1 MAEISYTKT
10 KWVNNVTPLNEGNMN
25 NIEDGIEAIDIA
37 LGTKLDKSNV
47 VQTTGQSTT
56 AVMSQKATTDEIDT
70 LKSDIDNIKKVV
82 SVEYELSLKKTDF
95 TVGSLQM
102 ASFAVDVTKTH
113 ALTYM
118 KHIDVNE
125 NDVIKITVPVIDGV
139 YYKYR
144 FGFYDESK
152 AYIGQEAFT
161 TENPYVITQK
171 NTKYIAFCIIAYN
184 QADNTT
190 HANLIDEFSE
200 TDIIKFEN
208 LSKSAATMEDVVS
221 DIAELKNKKRV
232 YRHMVNAAMKP
243 KNITSNGYL
252 SQLQPLALF
261 HFSDIHGDAIETER
275 IGSVYQDIV
284 NKCDDVICTGDI
296 VELRYSNDTTFM
308 TDGSRSKNYLLAIGN
323 HDVLTDESGF
333 DFTQRATQEQQ
344 YAKFFA
350 KNIANWGVTYT
361 SNKTYYYKDYPAKK
375 IRFIVL
381 NNMLTSTDATK
392 QLTWLETTLEDA
404 VTNDYS
410 VVIGMHYP
418 VYGFTKIDCAF
429 TRRDR
434 EIPSVDCC
442 DISICQKV
450 QTFIDN
456 GGDFICYI
464 GGHKHGDYIG
474 YSSSYPVQISIL
486 VDSANRQ
493 QSNQYSDLMRVDG
506 EISQDLYNVVVFDK
520 SISAI
525 KIIRIG
531 CAVDNY
537 MRHRDMLCINYQTKN
552 ILSSSLPIYNGG
564 VV

>member
-1 MAEISYTKT
+1 MAITINGQIYRNLQEQVKYLTDKINESLVNIPEI
-10 KWVNNVTPLNEGNMN
+10 
-25 NIEDGIEAIDIA
+25 
-37 LGTKLDKSNV
+37 
-47 VQTTGQSTT
+47 VQTTGGSET
-56 AVMSQKATTDEIDT
+56 AVMSQKAVTDNVNSI
-70 LKSDIDNIKKVV
+70 KSDIDNIKKIVLV
-82 SVEYELSLKKTDF
+82 KNELSLKRTDF
-95 TVGSLQM
+95 TVGSLQT
-102 ASFAVDVTKTH
+102 SLFTVDVTKTH

-118 KHIDVNE
+118 KHIEADT
-125 NDVIKITVPVIDGV
+125 NDVIKITVPVINGV

-161 TENPYVITQK
+161 TENPYIITQK

-184 QADNTT
+184 QADDTP
-190 HANLIDEFSE
+190 HSNLIDEFSE

-208 LSKSAATMEDVVS
+208 LSKPVATMEDIVS
-221 DIAELKNKKRV
+221 DIAELQNKKRV
-232 YRHMVNAAMKP
+232 YRQMVDAAMKP

-261 HFSDIHGDAIETER
+261 HFSDIHGDAIETNR
-275 IGSVYQDIV
+275 IGSVFQDIV
-284 NKCDDVICTGDI
+284 DKCDDVICTGDI
-296 VELRYSNDTTFM
+296 VELRYSNDATFM
-308 TDGSRSKNYLLAIGN
+308 TDGSSSKNYLLAIGN

-333 DFTQRATQEQQ
+333 DFTQRATQAQQ

-350 KNIANWGVTYT
+350 PNIANWGVTYT
-361 SNKTYYYKDYPAKK
+361 SNKTYYYKDYSAKK

-381 NNMLTSTDATK
+381 NNMLTSTDATE
-392 QLTWLETTLEDA
+392 QLTWLETTLADA
-404 VTNDYS
+404 ITNDYS

-434 EIPSVDCC
+434 EIPPSDCA

-450 QTFIDN
+450 QTFIDD

-474 YSSSYPVQISIL
+474 YSSAYPSQISIL
-486 VDSANRQ
+486 VDSASRA

-506 EISQDLYNVVVFDK
+506 EISQDLYNVVVLDK

-531 CAVDNY
+531 CDVDNY
-537 MRHRDMLCINYQTKN
+537 MRRRDMICLDYHTKE
-552 ILSSSLPIYNGG
+552 ILSYGLPVYTGG
-564 VV
+564 VQ

>member
-1 MAEISYTKT
+1 MAITINGQIYRNLQEQVKYLTDRTNEIKPY
-10 KWVNNVTPLNEGNMN
+10 VAGA
-25 NIEDGIEAIDIA
+25 GITISGQTIAIDP
-37 LGTKLDKSNV
+37 SVN
-47 VQTTGQSTT
+47 
-56 AVMSQKATTDEIDT
+56 DEIDA
-70 LKSDIDNIKKVV
+70 LKNDIDNIKNVV
-82 SVEYELSLKKTDF
+82 LVKYELNLKRTDF
-95 TVGSLQM
+95 TVGSLQT
-102 ASFAVDVTKTH
+102 ATFAVDVTKTH
-113 ALTYM
+113 ALTYLY
-118 KHIDVNE
+118 HIE
-125 NDVIKITVPVIDGV
+125 ANDNDIIKITVPVINGV

-144 FGFYDESK
+144 FGFYDASK
-152 AYIGQEAFT
+152 AYISQEGFT
-161 TENPYVITQK
+161 TENPYIITQK
-171 NTKYIAFCIIAYN
+171 NTKYIAFCIMAYN
-184 QADNTT
+184 QADDTP
-190 HANLIDEFSE
+190 HANIINEFSE

-208 LSKSAATMEDVVS
+208 LSKFVTMEDVVA
-221 DIAELKNKKRV
+221 DIAELQNKKRV
-232 YRHMVNAAMKP
+232 YRQMVDAAMKP

-252 SQLQPLALF
+252 SQIKPLALF
-261 HFSDIHGDAIETER
+261 HFSDVHGDAIETER
-275 IGSVYQDIV
+275 ISNVYQDLV

-296 VELRYSNDTTFM
+296 VALRYSNDATFM
-308 TDGSRSKNYLLAIGN
+308 TDGSMSKNYLLAIGN
-323 HDVLTDESGF
+323 HDVLTDENGF

-350 KNIANWGVTYT
+350 PNIANWGVTYT
-361 SNKTYYYKDYPAKK
+361 SNKTYYYKDYSAKK

-381 NNMLTSTDATK
+381 NNMLTSTDATD
-392 QLTWLETTLEDA
+392 QLTWLETTLADA
-404 VTNDYS
+404 ITNDYS

-434 EIPSVDCC
+434 EIPSADCC

-450 QTFIDN
+450 QTFIDD

-474 YSSSYPVQISIL
+474 YSSAYPAQISIL

-520 SISAI
+520 SISTI

-531 CAVDNY
+531 CDVDNY